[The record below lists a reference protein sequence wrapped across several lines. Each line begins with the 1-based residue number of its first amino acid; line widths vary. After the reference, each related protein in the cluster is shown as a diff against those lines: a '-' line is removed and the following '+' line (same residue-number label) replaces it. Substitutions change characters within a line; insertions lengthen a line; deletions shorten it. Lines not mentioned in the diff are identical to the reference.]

1 MLCPSDSPVST
12 RRRGVAVKIFSVLL
26 SGASLLAIGGCD
38 NAAGKADKR
47 IDDFIAQ
54 AIPKMDGAEQDL
66 SAAQK
71 LLDNAARESDASLP
85 QKIRAKALLAQ
96 IELQTAERVQPK
108 IDQTQSQIDQLIW
121 DINSMASQVQ
131 EHNQVAAALAK
142 YDPAQLQTSLKK
154 IISDAQGSAD
164 QPIWVKSEV
173 GSVPTLA
180 AARADADT
188 LSTQIS
194 QLQEKLKSLTD
205 QRNAAQAQGDQFSQ
219 QSDLAKGDAAVA
231 LFKQAADARK
241 QSDEL
246 SVQIDQNNGLL
257 ARALADLT
265 IKQGQQAVLKEA
277 ITDFTNQSSNADAGW
292 TATQKLIADQLDQ
305 AKSVLGD
312 ETEAAGADDPTGGA
326 TIAAKAATL
335 AKLVQENRSN
345 RETAEQSLNSAV
357 EQFHAAAQFADQLQ
371 NQLTTKINT
380 PGPSDRPDVVA
391 WKAMITALHSSRYH
405 LQEANTEIH
414 RAALFA
420 GQASQAADLQQL
432 AAVLKPILDSAK
444 LSLPPSLA
452 DSDNKIADD
461 LKNGREQA
469 DLAYKNA
476 DDLLNNIMNA
486 PYVSEE
492 QKKAAEVAEIF
503 TQYGWYL
510 LSSSV
515 GDKQAGDHLKAA
527 QAQRDLLIQGG
538 STLNNLPPDLA
549 VAAAGPAPAA
559 GSPTGTPGAAPATP

>member
-1 MLCPSDSPVST
+1 MPFPCIDRVSN

-26 SGASLLAIGGCD
+26 SGASLLAVAGCD
-38 NAAGKADKR
+38 TSSGKADKR

-54 AIPKMDGAEQDL
+54 AVPKMDGADQDL

-71 LLDNAARESDASLP
+71 LLDSAARETDASLP

-96 IELQTAERVQPK
+96 IELQTAESIQPK
-108 IDQTQSQIDQLIW
+108 IDKTQSQIDQLIW
-121 DINSMASQVQ
+121 DINSMAYQVQ
-131 EHNQVAAALAK
+131 EHNQVAAALGK

-154 IISDAQGSAD
+154 IITDAQGSAD
-164 QPIWVKSEV
+164 QPIWVKSDT

-180 AARADADT
+180 AAMSDADT
-188 LSTQIS
+188 LSTQIA

-205 QRNAAQAQGDQFSQ
+205 QRNKAQAQGDQLSQ
-219 QSDLAKGDAAVA
+219 QSDMAKGDAAVA

-246 SVQIDQNNGLL
+246 SIQIDQNNGLL

-277 ITDFTNQSSNADAGW
+277 ITDFTNQSANADAGW
-292 TATQKLIADQLDQ
+292 SATQKLIADQLDQ
-305 AKSVLGD
+305 AKAVLGD
-312 ETEAAGADDPTGGA
+312 EATPAGPDDPTGGA
-326 TIAAKAATL
+326 TIASKAATL

-345 RETAEQSLNSAV
+345 REAAEQSLNSAV

-371 NQLTTKINT
+371 QQLTTKINS
-380 PGPSDRPDVVA
+380 PGPSDRPDLVA

-405 LQEANTEIH
+405 FQEANTESH

-420 GQASQAADLQQL
+420 GQAAQAANLQQL
-432 AAVLKPILDSAK
+432 AATLKPVLDEAK
-444 LSLPPSLA
+444 LSLPATLA
-452 DSDNKIADD
+452 DADNKIADD

-486 PYVSEE
+486 PYVSED
-492 QKKAAEVAEIF
+492 QKKAAEIAEIF
-503 TQYGWYL
+503 NQYGWYL

-515 GDKQAGDHLKAA
+515 GDKQAADHLKAA

-538 STLNNLPPDLA
+538 STLTNLPPELA
-549 VAAAGPAPAA
+549 VAAAAPAPA
-559 GSPTGTPGAAPATP
+559 GTPGAAPATP